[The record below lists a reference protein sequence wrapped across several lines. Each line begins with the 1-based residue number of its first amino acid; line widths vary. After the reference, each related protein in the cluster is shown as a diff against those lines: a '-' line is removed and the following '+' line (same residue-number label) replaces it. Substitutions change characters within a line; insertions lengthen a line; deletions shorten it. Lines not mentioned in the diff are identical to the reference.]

1 MWVIG
6 GQVPGCD
13 LWSTSIERYRCTSIS
28 TLLTTREQKGFAL
41 LLECIS
47 FISQYT
53 DIDLKGNCSYENLS
67 ALHLPVC
74 V

>member
-1 MWVIG
+1 MICGPLLLSAIDV
-6 GQVPGCD
+6 
-13 LWSTSIERYRCTSIS
+13 LSIS

-67 ALHLPVC
+67 ALYLPVC